1 MGKKAQKTRLVAHR
15 GFSSQELENTLP
27 SFLLACKEDGFA
39 GVECDVQ
46 VTKDG
51 KFVIFHD
58 RDLKRMC
65 GVDKKI
71 KNLTLAEVLD
81 YPLMNKSGVLD
92 YRYHIPT
99 FEQYLEVCKSYN
111 KICFIEIKSHMTFT
125 HVKNLLEIVKREE
138 YLQNCIFISFHFHCL
153 ASLRILSKEAIIEH
167 ICDYKIKKIGWLC
180 KKFRIG
186 IDYKYSIIKKQEIE
200 AFKKL
205 GLTTNA
211 WTVNDKDT
219 AKQLM
224 SYKIDF
230 ITSNSTLN

>member
-1 MGKKAQKTRLVAHR
+1 MGKISQKTKLIAHR
-15 GFSSQELENTLP
+15 GYSSRELENTLP
-27 SFLLACKEDGFA
+27 AFLLACKEEGFA

-71 KNLTLAEVLD
+71 KNLTLAEVKD
-81 YPLMNKSGVLD
+81 YPMINKAGVLD

-99 FEQYLEVCKSYN
+99 FQEYLSVCKSHG
-111 KICFIEIKSHMTFT
+111 KICVVEIKSHMNFNQI
-125 HVKNLLEIVKREE
+125 KNLLEIVIKEE
-138 YLQNCIFISFHFHCL
+138 YMEKCIFISFHFYCL
-153 ASLRILSKEAIIEH
+153 MYLRSLSKDATIQH
-167 ICDYKIKKIGWLC
+167 ICDYRIKKKGWLC
-180 KKFRIG
+180 RLFKIG

-211 WTVNDKDT
+211 WTVNNKT
-219 AKQLM
+219 IAKQLM
-224 SYKIDF
+224 SYKIDY
-230 ITSNSTLN
+230 ITSNSPLN